1 MISWRSLGFMAF
13 AFLTLTA
20 CGEMRES
27 LGLGRNQP
35 DEFAVVD
42 RPPLSMPPE
51 FGLRPPVPGTPR
63 PQDVNM
69 SQRAN
74 DVLFPGNGST
84 GNDASESEKALLAV
98 TGAAKADPNIREV
111 VDREAA
117 QKAVASKHLVEE
129 LLWWKPK
136 EKPATTVDA
145 PAEAARIKEAKDKGE
160 PLNQG
165 STPVIERE
173 KGGFLGL

>member
-1 MISWRSLGFMAF
+1 MISWRSLSLLAF
-13 AFLTLTA
+13 TLLTLTA

-51 FGLRPPVPGTPR
+51 FGLRPPAPGAPR
-63 PQDVNM
+63 PQEVNM

-74 DVLFPGNGST
+74 DVLFPGNSSGQ
-84 GNDASESEKALLAV
+84 GEASDSEKALMTV
-98 TGAAKADPNIREV
+98 TGATKADPNIREV

-129 LLWWKPK
+129 LLWWKPA

-145 PAEAARIKEAKDKGE
+145 PAEAARLKEAKDKGE

-165 STPVIERE
+165 LTPVIERE